1 MFLEEEIK
9 TLIQLLPW
17 MESLLTR
24 LDEKILSLKKASK
37 KSLVAYL
44 VAGDPDLDSTL
55 ELMYGFVDAGVDILE
70 VGVPFTDPIAEGP
83 IIQAAHDRALKNNTS
98 LTDIFTLIKKFREK
112 DIDTPI
118 ILMGYINT
126 FLANIKALKESH
138 AFGSDAV
145 LIVDIP
151 GESDLKNIGI
161 KNTNLASISL
171 IAPTTSKDRIS
182 KICNNSSGFIYYVT
196 LRGVTG
202 SSHLNISEAESNI
215 KYIRS
220 QTSLPIFA
228 GFGIKTPDD
237 ASNLSKI
244 SDGVVIGSSLVEMIH
259 NQSSQKEFKKIYNY
273 LNEISEAISL

>member
-1 MFLEEEIK
+1 MGY
-9 TLIQLLPW
+9 P
-17 MESLLTR
+17 LTR
-24 LDEKILSLKKASK
+24 LDEKILSLKNASK
-37 KSLVAYL
+37 KALVAYL

-55 ELMYGFVDAGVDILE
+55 ELMHGFVDAGVDILE

-98 LTDIFTLIKKFREK
+98 LTDIFDLIKKFREK
-112 DIDTPI
+112 DTETPI

-126 FLANIKALKESH
+126 FLANINTLKESH
-138 AFGSDAV
+138 ASGNDAV

-202 SSHLNISEAESNI
+202 SSHLDISEAEINI
-215 KYIRS
+215 NYIRS

-259 NQSSQKEFKKIYNY
+259 DQSSQKEFKKIYNY